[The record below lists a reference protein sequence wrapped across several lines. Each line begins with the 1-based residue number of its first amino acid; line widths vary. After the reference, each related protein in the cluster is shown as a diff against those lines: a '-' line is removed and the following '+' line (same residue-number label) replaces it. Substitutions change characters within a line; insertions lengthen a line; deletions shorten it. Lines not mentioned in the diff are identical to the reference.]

1 MTHTPGPWRESDA
14 RPDGIESANRGEFAG
29 EIWGPDIK
37 GRSEPIA
44 MTYYC
49 SETES
54 EANARLI
61 AAAPDLL
68 AALQEWTSMAVNSGL
83 EGCDEILEQAEAA
96 IALAE
101 EDVTQNPGETKTPP
115 ATMQSW
121 FGKWAEEMR

>member
-61 AAAPDLL
+61 ASAPELLVALKDLMF
-68 AALQEWTSMAVNSGL
+68 A
-83 EGCDEILEQAEAA
+83 EGGEAGQTAEQREAWEQALAA
-96 IALAE
+96 IAKAE
-101 EDVTQNPGETKTPP
+101 EVG
-115 ATMQSW
+115 A
-121 FGKWAEEMR
+121 